1 MHSTFD
7 IYDKLNCALAE
18 ILQMQSHTAA
28 APFFFL
34 PGDVFK
40 PLVLVNCFIYE
51 KISVMYLAF

>member
-28 APFFFL
+28 PFFF
-34 PGDVFK
+34 
-40 PLVLVNCFIYE
+40 
-51 KISVMYLAF
+51 YLETCSNRWYW